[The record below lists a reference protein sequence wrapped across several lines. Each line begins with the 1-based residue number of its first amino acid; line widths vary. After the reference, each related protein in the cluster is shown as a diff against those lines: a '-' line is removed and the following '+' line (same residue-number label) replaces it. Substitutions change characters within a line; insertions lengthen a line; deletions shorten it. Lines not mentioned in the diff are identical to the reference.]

1 MASAEGAGDGGPA
14 RPGGVEL
21 IGSAELMAR
30 LPMLAAID
38 ALERVLSSAPFP
50 VTPQRLHLEVDAA
63 ERGGEPAELLVM
75 PAASPGWAGTKLVAV
90 TGTNPAHGLPRV
102 TSSYLLFGP
111 PGLQPRAVL
120 DGAALTG
127 LRTAAVSGLATR
139 LAARPDARRV
149 VIVGSGVQARAHVLA
164 MAAVIEDPEVTV
176 VARDPKAVVSLI
188 DHVRAAGSEVP
199 IAVGGPDDLARA
211 DVICLC
217 TSSPVP
223 VIGLAD
229 VAGGVHI
236 NAVGAYRPDRREV
249 ASDLVAASIVLVET
263 RAAALAEKG
272 DLLLAEQ
279 EGSWSRE
286 SVRAD
291 LHELASGTLGAR
303 LSADERTL
311 FASVGHAYEDLVIAR
326 SVIGSTS
333 DRE

>member
-1 MASAEGAGDGGPA
+1 VIGA
-14 RPGGVEL
+14 
-21 IGSAELMAR
+21 AELTAR

-38 ALERVLSSAPFP
+38 ALERALRAAPFP
-50 VTPQRLHLEVDAA
+50 ATPQRLHLEVDAA
-63 ERGGEPAELLVM
+63 ELGGDPAELLVM
-75 PAASPGWAGTKLVAV
+75 PAATPGWAGTKLVAL
-90 TGTNPAHGLPRV
+90 TGTNPARGLPRI

-149 VIVGSGVQARAHVLA
+149 VIVGSGVQARVHVLA
-164 MAAVIEDPEVTV
+164 MAAVIDDAEVTV
-176 VARDPKAVVSLI
+176 VARDPEAVVALI
-188 DHVRAAGSEVP
+188 DDVRAAGSSVP
-199 IAVGGPDDLARA
+199 ISAGGPEDLARA

-229 VAGGVHI
+229 VARGVHI

-249 ASDLVAASIVLVET
+249 ASDLVAASVVLVET

-272 DLLLAEQ
+272 DLILAEQ
-279 EGSWSRE
+279 EGDWSPE
-286 SVRAD
+286 AVRAD
-291 LHELASGTLGAR
+291 LHELASGAVSAR
-303 LSADERTL
+303 RSADERTL

-326 SVIGSTS
+326 SVVGATAI
-333 DRE
+333 

>member
-1 MASAEGAGDGGPA
+1 MPTPSSRDARDLELLSADE
-14 RPGGVEL
+14 VL
-21 IGSAELMAR
+21 AR

-38 ALERVLSSAPFP
+38 ALESALRAAPFP
-50 VTPQRLHLEVDAA
+50 ATPQRLHLEVDAA

-75 PAASPGWAGTKLVAV
+75 PSAVPGWAGTKLVGLVDA
-90 TGTNPAHGLPRV
+90 NPARGLPRV

-111 PGLQPRAVL
+111 PGLRPRAVL

-149 VIVGSGVQARAHVLA
+149 VIVGTGVQARSHVLA
-164 MAAVIEDPEVTV
+164 MAAVVAEVDITV
-176 VARDPKAVVSLI
+176 VGREAGAVAALI
-188 DHVRAAGSEVP
+188 HDVRAMGCTVP
-199 IAVGGPDDLARA
+199 VDAGGPDDLRRA

-223 VIGLAD
+223 VIGLGD
-229 VAGGVHI
+229 VAEGVHI

-249 ASDLVAASIVLVET
+249 EAELVAACNVIVET

-279 EGSWSRE
+279 EGRWSRAA
-286 SVRAD
+286 VRAD
-291 LHELASGTLGAR
+291 LHELASRSRAAR
-303 LSADERTL
+303 RSADERTL
-311 FASVGHAYEDLVIAR
+311 FASVGHAYEDLLIAR
-326 SVIGSTS
+326 AVIE
-333 DRE
+333 RA